1 MKAAL
6 VRPAGD
12 ADLPQLQALSWSAA
26 PAAAGEVLLVAQAAP
41 PDDEPSALLACLRLR
56 PAIGM
61 DLPRVG
67 YHVGCTVHAAPEL
80 GLFHR
85 QRTLMLGH
93 DHTGA
98 SELADIAWA
107 REDVALS
114 DQAATLQLLVQTA
127 LLLIACHRARYADRL
142 ITELPGPRDSSGQS
156 PFWQGLGR
164 HFYPGDAQAATVA
177 HGAAWRTHVSALL
190 PRQPVYTSFL
200 PAPAQVAIA
209 QVQPDALLLR
219 DVLEQAGLRYSHHV
233 NVEDAGPVLEATTDD
248 LATVRRARRF
258 MLALAPA
265 PQEDE
270 QPCVV
275 LATSADAGAGGG
287 WSATRVRGQVR
298 GSSLAVSGEALAL
311 LGTAAGSRAWVAP
324 LSSDQG

>member
-6 VRPAGD
+6 VRPAGA
-12 ADLPQLQALSWSAA
+12 ADLPQLQALSGSAA
-26 PAAAGEVLLVAQAAP
+26 PAADGEVLLVAQAAP
-41 PDDEPSALLACLRLR
+41 PDDEPGALLACLRLR
-56 PAIGM
+56 QAVGM
-61 DLPRVG
+61 DVPRVW

-127 LLLIACHRARYADRL
+127 LLLIACNRARYAGRL

-164 HFYPGDAQAATVA
+164 HFYPGDAQAAAVA

-209 QVQPDALLLR
+209 QVHSDALLLR

-258 MLALAPA
+258 MLALALA
-265 PQEDE
+265 PQEKD
-270 QPCVV
+270 QACVV
-275 LATSADAGAGGG
+275 LATSADAGADGG
-287 WSATRVRGQVR
+287 WRAKRVRGQVQ
-298 GSSLAVSGEALAL
+298 SASLAISGEALAL
-311 LGTAAGSRAWVAP
+311 LGTAAGSRAWVTP
-324 LSSDQG
+324 LAGDGG

>member
-12 ADLPQLQALSWSAA
+12 ADLPQLQALSGSAA

-41 PDDEPSALLACLRLR
+41 PDDEPGALLACLRLR
-56 PAIGM
+56 QAIGM

-258 MLALAPA
+258 MLALAP
-265 PQEDE
+265 QVGE
-270 QPCVV
+270 QVCVV
-275 LATSADAGAGGG
+275 LATSADAGADGG
-287 WSATRVRGQVR
+287 WRATRVRGQVR
-298 GSSLAVSGEALAL
+298 GASLAVSGEAMTL
-311 LGTAAGSRAWVAP
+311 LGAAAGSRAWVAP